1 MSPTFKKFL
10 IENKLFAL
18 LTESLKNK
26 WSLTVTAKKIPN
38 PKIREEALALVAKL
52 QAKAKSF
59 NENKKYQDFVMDN
72 DLDK

>member
-10 IENKLFAL
+10 IANKQFAL

-26 WSLTVTAKKIPN
+26 WSLTLTAKKIPD
-38 PKIREEALALVAKL
+38 PKIREQALKLVNTLKE
-52 QAKAKSF
+52 KAVKFSQ
-59 NENKKYQDFVMDN
+59 NKKYQDFVMDN

>member
-10 IENKLFAL
+10 IQNKQFAV

-26 WSLTVTAKKIPN
+26 WSLTMTAKKIPN
-38 PKIREEALALVAKL
+38 PQVREQALELVDKL
-52 QAKAKSF
+52 KEKAVKFSQ
-59 NENKKYQDFVMDN
+59 NRKCQDFIIDN